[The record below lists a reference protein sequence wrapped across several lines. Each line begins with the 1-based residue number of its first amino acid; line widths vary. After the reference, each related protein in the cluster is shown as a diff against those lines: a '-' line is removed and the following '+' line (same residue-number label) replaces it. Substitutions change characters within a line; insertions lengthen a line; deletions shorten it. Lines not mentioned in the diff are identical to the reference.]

1 MLEKPR
7 LIWLTDPTLT
17 MTSYMKDL
25 GVMETKEFTKTL
37 LRRKLEAEFGSL
49 LQFEDLLG
57 NNRVFVIPENL
68 SRLQLAKEV
77 ARLQQQQCEC
87 QASTTDDIRRFA
99 LELRLEKFG
108 PNLPPTEATPVTTK
122 SKQRSLD
129 AVSECELPIY
139 NAEERCRPPPR
150 SYVEVSLEVFI
161 EPSK

>member
-1 MLEKPR
+1 MLETPR
-7 LIWLTDPTLT
+7 LIWLTDLTLT

-87 QASTTDDIRRFA
+87 QASTTDDIRRVA
-99 LELRLEKFG
+99 LELQKAIFRNE
-108 PNLPPTEATPVTTK
+108 NEMSWPPCAFTDYWRWNK
-122 SKQRSLD
+122 SPQWS
-129 AVSECELPIY
+129 
-139 NAEERCRPPPR
+139 
-150 SYVEVSLEVFI
+150 
-161 EPSK
+161 